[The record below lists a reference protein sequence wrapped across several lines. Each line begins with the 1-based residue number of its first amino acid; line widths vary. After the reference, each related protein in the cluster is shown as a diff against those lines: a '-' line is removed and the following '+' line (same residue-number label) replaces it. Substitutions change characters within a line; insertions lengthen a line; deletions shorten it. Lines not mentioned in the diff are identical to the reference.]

1 MASRRAELFNP
12 SSRSITA
19 LLVDL
24 VPLRALPWLGLRIL
38 GGCGSLV
45 LSLPVVEPPLR
56 TVGPS
61 HESLPPGSGIKRA
74 THWAPEVVES
84 SFQLEVRS
92 AASAS
97 VIAVSGELDLASAP
111 ALEEE
116 LERAAENRADIVI
129 VGLRA
134 LDFIDSTRLG
144 LLIKAHRQAEAAGRT
159 FAIVRGHS
167 QVQRLLG
174 VTGIDQRLKL
184 VDSPEQLLGAA
195 GD

>member
-1 MASRRAELFNP
+1 M
-12 SSRSITA
+12 
-19 LLVDL
+19 
-24 VPLRALPWLGLRIL
+24 
-38 GGCGSLV
+38 
-45 LSLPVVEPPLR
+45 
-56 TVGPS
+56 
-61 HESLPPGSGIKRA
+61 
-74 THWAPEVVES
+74 VES

-116 LERAAENRADIVI
+116 LERAAENGADIVI

-134 LDFIDSTRLG
+134 LDFIDSTGLG

-159 FAIVRGHS
+159 FAIVRGQS

-174 VTGIDQRLKL
+174 VTGVDQRLKL